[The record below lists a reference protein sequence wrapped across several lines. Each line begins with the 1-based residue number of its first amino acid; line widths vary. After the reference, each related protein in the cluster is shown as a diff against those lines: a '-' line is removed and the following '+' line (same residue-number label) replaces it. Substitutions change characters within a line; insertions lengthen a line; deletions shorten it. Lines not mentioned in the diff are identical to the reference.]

1 MSVIVYSKPSCPSC
15 DSAKRTL
22 SNLGVE
28 FETKTLGVDV
38 TPDELFEVFDKMSL
52 PRPRSAPQIFINDK
66 HVGGYEALLDY
77 IETTGFNGTGH
88 SY

>member
-1 MSVIVYSKPSCPSC
+1 MNVIVYSKPSCPSC
-15 DSAKRTL
+15 DNAKRTL
-22 SNLGVE
+22 TNLGIA

-38 TPDELFEVFDKMSL
+38 TPDQLFEVFDNMGL

-66 HVGGYEALLDY
+66 HVGGYEALVKY
-77 IETTGFNGTGH
+77 IEDTGFNGTGH